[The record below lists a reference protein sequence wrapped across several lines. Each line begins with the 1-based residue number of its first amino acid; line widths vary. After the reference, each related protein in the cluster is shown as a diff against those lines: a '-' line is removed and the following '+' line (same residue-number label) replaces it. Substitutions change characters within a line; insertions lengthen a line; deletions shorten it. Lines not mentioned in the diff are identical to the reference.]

1 MKQTLDSL
9 QQLKQKNQPIVV
21 LTAYD
26 ASFAKLLSEQGVEA
40 ILVGDSLGM
49 VIQGHDSTV
58 PVSMDQMV
66 YHTQCVAKGNRG
78 SLIIA
83 DMPYMSYAD
92 TDTSLKNA
100 TRLMQAGANMIK
112 IEGGSWLVPSIKA
125 LTEKGIPVCAHLG
138 LTPQSVDALSGFK
151 VQGREQQ
158 AADRLVEDALAVEAA
173 GSRLIVLECIPQDLA
188 QKITKQ
194 LKIPTIGIG
203 AGNQTDGQVLVLH
216 DLLGLDQDFR
226 PKFVRDFFDDNAV
239 HSISD
244 AIKAYIATV
253 KDRSFPN
260 QNQSFN

>member
-1 MKQTLDSL
+1 MKQTLDSI
-9 QQLKQKNQPIVV
+9 QKLKQKNEPIVV

-26 ASFAKLLSEQGVEA
+26 ASFAKLLSQQGVE
-40 ILVGDSLGM
+40 ILLVGDSLGM

-58 PVSMDQMV
+58 PVNMENMA

-78 SLIIA
+78 SLVIA

-92 TDTSLKNA
+92 IDASLKNA
-100 TRLMQAGANMIK
+100 SRLMQAGANMVK
-112 IEGGSWLVPSIKA
+112 LEGGAWLTPSIQA
-125 LTEKGIPVCAHLG
+125 LSEKGIPVCAHLG

-151 VQGREQQ
+151 VQARDQQ
-158 AADRLVEDALAVEAA
+158 AADQLIDDALALEAA
-173 GSRLIVLECIPQDLA
+173 GARLIVLECIPQNLA
-188 QKITKQ
+188 KKVTQQ
-194 LKIPTIGIG
+194 LTIPTIGIG

-216 DLLGLDQDFR
+216 DLLGLDHDFR
-226 PKFVRDFFDDNAV
+226 PKFVRDFFQDDTV

-244 AIKAYIATV
+244 AIKAYISAV